1 MLLSF
6 PSLTLNVEP
15 GTHNLMKNDMA
26 DTQRVAIQK
35 LQGYNCF
42 ACGTANPI
50 GLNLDFYRLGDTV
63 CADFT
68 PHRNH
73 EGWANI
79 THGGIVSTLLDE
91 VMSWTVITLKKTLL
105 LTRKIEFKYVKPVRV
120 GMPVTVS
127 GRLLD
132 GMSGPLVKVR
142 GEIRDPMDRL
152 LVRSTGEFVM
162 VSQEKLSDV
171 PEDLKQDMVA
181 LFERLD

>member
-1 MLLSF
+1 M
-6 PSLTLNVEP
+6 EP
-15 GTHNLMKNDMA
+15 KEHK
-26 DTQRVAIQK
+26 VAIEK

-68 PHRNH
+68 PHKNH
-73 EGWANI
+73 EGWENI

-91 VMSWTVITLKKTLL
+91 VMSWTVIAFKKTLL
-105 LTRKIEFKYVKPVRV
+105 LTRKMEFKYVRPVSV

-132 GMSGPLVKVR
+132 GASEPLVNVR
-142 GEIRDPMDRL
+142 GEIRDNANRL
-152 LVRSTGEFVM
+152 LVKSTGEFVM
-162 VSQEKLSDV
+162 LSQETLSGV
-171 PEDLKQDMVA
+171 PQNLKQDMGA
-181 LFERLD
+181 LFERLDVSSQ